1 MFHFNGTWLDLF
13 YTCFFLL
20 GVIWTGL
27 LLLIL
32 FWSILSSLKTRR
44 DNKEARDRV
53 LNMMNPEVRKEKL
66 DSIIADANE
75 KLEEIKQHQEKQNKE
90 AKDGDKK

>member
-20 GVIWTGL
+20 GVVWTGL
-27 LLLIL
+27 LLIIL
-32 FWSILSSLKTRR
+32 LWSILSSLKTRR
-44 DNKEARDRV
+44 DNKEHRDRI

-66 DSIIADANE
+66 DAIIADANE
-75 KLEEIKQHQEKQNKE
+75 KLEEIKQHQKNKE
-90 AKDGDKK
+90 AKDGEKS